1 MDPLALA
8 TMSMHPVDKATKDRQ
23 HAEKVAGQF
32 EAIFV
37 KSMVSSLR
45 QTGACGSEGGM
56 FGDGPGAET
65 YADWFDENFADQLG
79 KTDRNGKGGIGIR
92 TALMAEFE
100 RSHEVQK
107 QPKQAAAD
115 QAQIHKAFAAA
126 DRAAL
131 AATTRTSKGGL
142 DVLQ

>member
-1 MDPLALA
+1 MDPLAMA
-8 TMSMHPVDKATKDRQ
+8 TMSIHPVDKDTKDRQ

-45 QTGACGSEGGM
+45 QTGACGGEGGM

-65 YADWFDENFADQLG
+65 YADWFDENFAQQLG
-79 KTDRNGKGGIGIR
+79 KTDRNGNGGIGIR

-107 QPKQAAAD
+107 QSKKVAGD
-115 QAQIHKAFAAA
+115 QDQLHRALAAA

-131 AATTRTSKGGL
+131 AATARTGKGGF